1 MRAADAGAE
10 YSSHGAGSRRA
21 PAVLIH
27 QLALL
32 SLRHDAAA
40 AVSYTQLFL
49 SSPLG
54 PPRYLIIDSNG
65 FIDPSITARLTV
77 RTSGQLREALVLG
90 RGLKLD
96 ASRTRLISSGH
107 VARLGE
113 STPAHVAVWC
123 HVNASVGR
131 LPDRPWRRR
140 PGHPRIKWSDQLQ
153 TQLYFFTKN
162 VTAKK

>member
-1 MRAADAGAE
+1 VRAADAGAA

-140 PGHPRIKWSDQLQ
+140 LVVPLSSGRISYKHSFISSQ
-153 TQLYFFTKN
+153 KM
-162 VTAKK
+162 

>member
-1 MRAADAGAE
+1 M
-10 YSSHGAGSRRA
+10 
-21 PAVLIH
+21 LIH

-162 VTAKK
+162 VTAKIEKNKTKLN